1 MNSPMQ
7 VGGAAMP
14 RIYFARAI
22 DDQSEADIY
31 SLSDAVYE
39 ELSRSGLEI
48 VDPIQE
54 LRKDFH
60 QRGNTNLSQIELTEM
75 LTQYVVSSELNLLK
89 TADAVLMDCTL
100 PDRQYVGTIGE
111 LIYAHMWNIPV
122 VAYVGASNIGERLW
136 FKYHATHICQS
147 RAEAIQY
154 LVALFSHEKPRVIRP
169 LQ

>member
-1 MNSPMQ
+1 
-7 VGGAAMP
+7 MP

-31 SLSDAVYE
+31 SLADTVYE
-39 ELSRSGLEI
+39 ELTQQGLEV
-48 VDPIQE
+48 VDPIRE
-54 LRKDFH
+54 LRKDF
-60 QRGNTNLSQIELTEM
+60 QAQGNTNLSQTELTEM
-75 LTQYVVSSELNLLK
+75 LTEYIVNSELSLLK

-147 RAEAIQY
+147 RSEAIQY
-154 LVALFSHEKPRVIRP
+154 LVALFSHQKSRVKRP

>member
-1 MNSPMQ
+1 
-7 VGGAAMP
+7 MP

-31 SLSDAVYE
+31 SLSDAVSE
-39 ELSRSGLEI
+39 ELSRHGLEVI
-48 VDPIQE
+48 DPIQE
-54 LRKDFH
+54 LRKNYR
-60 QRGNTNLSQIELTEM
+60 QESNTNLSQTELTEL
-75 LTQYVVSSELNLLK
+75 LTQYIVNSELNLLK
-89 TADAVLMDCTL
+89 AADAVLMDCTL

-122 VAYVGASNIGERLW
+122 VAYVGTSNIGERLW

-154 LVALFSHEKPRVIRP
+154 LVALFSHEKPRVKRP